1 MVSISLFS
9 RSALSN
15 KMHIQKE
22 KERTRER
29 REGGRVGW
37 TGKLLFRV
45 SEDVFPQMRFLSTAD
60 CNLPGQIRL

>member
-9 RSALSN
+9 HSALSN
-15 KMHIQKE
+15 KLHIQKE
-22 KERTRER
+22 KERMRE
-29 REGGRVGW
+29 RVGW
-37 TGKLLFRV
+37 TGGLLFGD